1 VRAPAQSA
9 QPVTYPPPPWR
20 LSGTVVLG
28 LARVPRRAAQR
39 QLPAGVRPLPVG
51 PGGTLAGLLL
61 ASYDARST
69 LSYNELIAFT
79 AVARRRG
86 RVGMWVSHVYVD
98 DGASLSG
105 GRAIWRMP
113 KQMAE
118 FRLEDEA
125 GTAAAEIRQGGQLL
139 ARVHVRPPRIRW
151 PQPVIAPVLS
161 GTAQERLFTLGR
173 GLGTI
178 GPVRVEIDVPPE
190 SPLAGLALA
199 DRAIGVA
206 GTVRRFVMPPP
217 DPGRSPNATR

>member
-1 VRAPAQSA
+1 
-9 QPVTYPPPPWR
+9 
-20 LSGTVVLG
+20 
-28 LARVPRRAAQR
+28 
-39 QLPAGVRPLPVG
+39 
-51 PGGTLAGLLL
+51 
-61 ASYDARST
+61 
-69 LSYNELIAFT
+69 
-79 AVARRRG
+79 
-86 RVGMWVSHVYVD
+86 MWISHVYVD

-151 PQPVIAPVLS
+151 PQPLIAPVLS
-161 GTAQERLFTLGR
+161 GTGQERLFTLGR
-173 GLGTI
+173 GLGTV

-199 DRAIGVA
+199 DRTIGVA

-217 DPGRSPNATR
+217 NAGRSLNKTC